1 MATFNPVPALT
12 SGMTDLVSQV
22 GDIITAIAPGAITIV
37 GSVLAIR
44 LALGVFRSLVRA

>member
-1 MATFNPVPALT
+1 MATFDPTPALT
-12 SGMTDLVSQV
+12 AGMAELVTQV